1 MEVRPLRE
9 VALPAKGFAEL
20 RRSLRDEVG
29 ALAAVHGLHAAGFGV
44 GEDLFRAFQRTADR
58 PVRELPEE
66 DLWDRLARFFAQKGW
81 GTLRQRS
88 LHPGIGILESQDW
101 AESVPGTE
109 SQPSCAFTTGVL
121 SNFLT
126 LAAGGPVAVLEVT
139 CTSRGDDACGFAFGS
154 EVVVHELYG
163 HLLEGVGLDD
173 ALARL

>member
-29 ALAAVHGLHAAGFGV
+29 ALAAVHGLHAAGFSA
-44 GEDLFRAFQRTADR
+44 GEDLFHGFARTLDTA
-58 PVRELPEE
+58 VRGVPEDELWE
-66 DLWDRLARFFAQKGW
+66 RVARFFKQKGW
-81 GTLRQRS
+81 GTLRHRS
-88 LHPGIGILESQDW
+88 LHPGIGILESADW
-101 AESVPGTE
+101 AEAVPGAE

-139 CTSRGDDACGFAFGS
+139 CSSRGDDLCGFAFGS
-154 EVVVHELYG
+154 EAAVHELYG
-163 HLLEGVGLDD
+163 HLLEGASLDD